1 MAHFDLD
8 SSDEAVQTMM
18 DTYDTDHSGTIEFVE
33 FMNMVMDSSFKKKD
47 QAKMFSAV
55 RTSSVLSACLPSH
68 SHRARMHTL
77 LSHTHTAFIA
87 LNTCDRSISNNY
99 HIARH
104 RHHTGH
110 NENGG
115 RN

>member
-55 RTSSVLSACLPSH
+55 RTSSVLSVCLLSH
-68 SHRARMHTL
+68 SHRAVTFTTC
-77 LSHTHTAFIA
+77 SHAHIIEPHSHIIHCTEY
-87 LNTCDRSISNNY
+87 LRSIDLQ
-99 HIARH
+99 
-104 RHHTGH
+104 
-110 NENGG
+110 
-115 RN
+115 